1 MVSKTT
7 MMRSSDM
14 TSVEGSTWAPLWVG
28 FSGEDTCN
36 KTDLKTCTA
45 AYLMD
50 FYILRALSQNSYI
63 YKFLKGRNVIFYFLV
78 S

>member
-1 MVSKTT
+1 

-36 KTDLKTCTA
+36 KTDLNTYTV

-50 FYILRALSQNSYI
+50 FYILRALSLKSCI
-63 YKFLKGRNVIFYFLV
+63 Y
-78 S
+78 SS